1 MKKAFLLMLFLFSA
15 VIVGCGGD
23 DAAAPVEGDPAMD
36 AVDTEMETESPS
48 DPGAEG
54 EGEATTNAT
63 S

>member
-23 DAAAPVEGDPAMD
+23 DAAPVEGDPAMD
-36 AVDTEMETESPS
+36 EVDTETATETQS